1 MGIRMLEGR
10 SFSKDHPTD
19 AKDAFIVNEEAVRA
33 MGLKSPVGKY
43 FRLYGQEG
51 QIIGVMQNACF
62 SSLRQ
67 SVEPLVYHVLTSADD
82 ARYGAILVKLQS
94 GKTAEGIAI
103 IEDLWKRENPH
114 SPFDFQFLDDAVN
127 SRYMSE
133 SRTGMIFSWF
143 ASLAIFISC
152 LGLFGLASFAA
163 EQRTKEIGIRKVLG
177 SSVASIVILLS
188 KEFTSWVIVANV
200 IAWPIAW
207 YAMNA
212 WLQRFAYRIGASW
225 WVFVL
230 AGGIALVIALLTI
243 SYQAVRAAMANPVE
257 ALRYE

>member
-1 MGIRMLEGR
+1 M
-10 SFSKDHPTD
+10 
-19 AKDAFIVNEEAVRA
+19 
-33 MGLKSPVGKY
+33 
-43 FRLYGQEG
+43 
-51 QIIGVMQNACF
+51 
-62 SSLRQ
+62 
-67 SVEPLVYHVLTSADD
+67 
-82 ARYGAILVKLQS
+82 
-94 GKTAEGIAI
+94 
-103 IEDLWKRENPH
+103 
-114 SPFDFQFLDDAVN
+114 
-127 SRYMSE
+127 
-133 SRTGMIFSWF
+133 
-143 ASLAIFISC
+143 
-152 LGLFGLASFAA
+152 
-163 EQRTKEIGIRKVLG
+163 LG